1 MRVCCVLLAVMF
13 ASAWADI
20 SYIDENGVEQV
31 KFDGEYTEF
40 TDDMET
46 TDIPGGWYAVTGSV
60 TYERVTSDGDLY
72 FILADGAKLLLKNS
86 TSNNIEARNI
96 FIYGQ
101 KAQTG
106 KLSIKSLRSY
116 GIHTG
121 RDVLIAGGQIDISSD
136 VTYDKGYGIYGDN
149 ITKRIILSRQ

>member
-46 TDIPGGWYAVTGSV
+46 TDIPGGWYAVTGSDCWWSN
-60 TYERVTSDGDLY
+60 RY
-72 FILADGAKLLLKNS
+72 F
-86 TSNNIEARNI
+86 
-96 FIYGQ
+96 
-101 KAQTG
+101 
-106 KLSIKSLRSY
+106 
-116 GIHTG
+116 
-121 RDVLIAGGQIDISSD
+121 
-136 VTYDKGYGIYGDN
+136 
-149 ITKRIILSRQ
+149 KRCYA